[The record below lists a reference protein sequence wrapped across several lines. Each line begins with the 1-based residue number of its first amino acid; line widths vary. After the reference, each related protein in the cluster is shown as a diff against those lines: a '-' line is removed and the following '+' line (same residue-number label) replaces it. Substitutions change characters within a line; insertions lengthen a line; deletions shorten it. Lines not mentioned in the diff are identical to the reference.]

1 MADTVDTSNEEVT
14 ENNLHLSDDLDE
26 RALISL
32 EETFQRIEESY
43 LENPIHYTL
52 FSGGAQGSD
61 LHWQNMGVKYGVR
74 VKAFSF
80 EGHGKR
86 NSARVVLTDFQLKQ
100 ADGNLH
106 KANKTLKRHF
116 PTSKSFVDNLLR
128 RNWYQVKDANGVFA
142 VCKLCASGKIVE
154 GGTGWAVQMAIDA
167 RKPVYVFDLR
177 VGSWKRYDHD
187 KQKFLSCKVPRL
199 TLNFTGIGTRILPEE
214 GKTAIERVFKETFG
228 TLPRSNNG
236 T

>member
-1 MADTVDTSNEEVT
+1 MADTANTSNEEVT
-14 ENNLHLSDDLDE
+14 ENNLYLGDDLDE
-26 RALISL
+26 RTLISL
-32 EETFQRIEESY
+32 EETIQRIEKSY
-43 LENPIHYTL
+43 LENPIHCTL

-61 LHWQNMGVKYGVR
+61 LHWQNMGAKYGVR

-86 NSARVVLTDFQLKQ
+86 NSPRVVLTDFQLKQ
-100 ADGNLH
+100 ADEHLH

-116 PTSKSFVDNLLR
+116 PTSKCFVDNLLR

-142 VCKLCASGKIVE
+142 VGKLCASGKIVE

-167 RKPVYVFDLR
+167 GKPVYIFDLG
-177 VGSWKRYDHD
+177 VGSWKRYDYD
-187 KQKFLSCKVPRL
+187 KQKFLSCNVPRL
-199 TLNFTGIGTRILPEE
+199 ILSFTAIGTRILPEE
-214 GKTAIERVFKETFG
+214 GKTAIDRVFKETFG
-228 TLPRSNNG
+228 KLPRPTND

>member
-1 MADTVDTSNEEVT
+1 MADTVNTSNEEVT

-32 EETFQRIEESY
+32 EETLQRIEESY

-52 FSGGAQGSD
+52 SSGGAQGSD
-61 LHWQNMGVKYGVR
+61 LHWQNMGAKYGVR

-86 NSARVVLTDFQLKQ
+86 NNARIVLADWQLKQ
-100 ADGNLH
+100 ADEHLH

-142 VCKLCASGKIVE
+142 VGKLCASGKIVE

-167 RKPVYVFDLR
+167 RKPVYVFDFG
-177 VGSWKRYDHD
+177 VGSWKRYDYD